1 MSISFRV
8 ISMIQSLQFFAWPF
22 SYINDTGC
30 FVWNILEMKTNHH
43 RNSLSGT
50 LTALILP
57 DSVSWCSYII
67 DQIVIFVKHIAA
79 VVPSVK
85 YSSYFAINIKLF
97 WFICSSQ
104 FNDFHIKSVSLPGN
118 YSIIPWDFTGHC
130 LTSFIHKEINVKK
143 ISSKAKDN
151 ILIVF

>member
-1 MSISFRV
+1 
-8 ISMIQSLQFFAWPF
+8 
-22 SYINDTGC
+22 
-30 FVWNILEMKTNHH
+30 MKTNHH

-79 VVPSVK
+79 SVK

-97 WFICSSQ
+97 
-104 FNDFHIKSVSLPGN
+104 
-118 YSIIPWDFTGHC
+118 
-130 LTSFIHKEINVKK
+130 
-143 ISSKAKDN
+143 
-151 ILIVF
+151 

>member
-1 MSISFRV
+1 
-8 ISMIQSLQFFAWPF
+8 
-22 SYINDTGC
+22 
-30 FVWNILEMKTNHH
+30 MKTNHH

-67 DQIVIFVKHIAA
+67 DQILVVIFVKHIAA

-97 WFICSSQ
+97 
-104 FNDFHIKSVSLPGN
+104 
-118 YSIIPWDFTGHC
+118 
-130 LTSFIHKEINVKK
+130 
-143 ISSKAKDN
+143 
-151 ILIVF
+151 